1 MYSRTKNSHEID
13 MLHGP
18 LLPKIVAF
26 SLPLALSNA
35 LQLLFNAADIVIVGR
50 YAGSGALAAVGATTV
65 LVNLIVNFFVGIS
78 MGANIFFAS
87 GYAAGKKEQVSSGV
101 HTAMVFSL
109 LSGLGFAAAGIIAAE
124 FILGCMKTPGDIFPM
139 SVLYFRIY
147 LAGLPAIICYNFG
160 SAALRSMGDTQRPMY
175 YLLFSGVLNVILNL
189 ITVIGM
195 HMGVAGV
202 ALATTVSNFVSASLV
217 VRALMTEVSCFRLVP
232 SMLRI
237 DVKALKD
244 MLRLGL
250 PSGIQSSMFGIANV
264 LIQSSINS
272 FGAAYI
278 AGNAASVNIEG
289 FILTVISAF
298 SAAGLTFG
306 SQNIGAGL
314 YKRADEVFRTV
325 LISGVPVTFAC
336 GVLTALFRVQL
347 VSIYN
352 PEPAVIAVGS
362 MRVLAMLPLYWLEVI
377 MNGYSSAMRSL
388 GHTLE
393 PMVIA
398 IVSICIFR
406 IIYLH
411 TVFAM
416 SPAYETLLLIW
427 PLSWALSILASIVVY
442 RKIRRRYPAEDVP
455 FS

>member
-1 MYSRTKNSHEID
+1 MYSRTRHSHEID

-18 LLPKIVAF
+18 LLPKIIMF

-35 LQLLFNAADIVIVGR
+35 LQLLFNAADVIIVGR
-50 YAGSGALAAVGATTV
+50 YAGSAALAAVGATTV
-65 LVNLIVNFFVGIS
+65 LVNLLVNFFIGIS

-87 GYAAGKKEQVSSGV
+87 GYAAGKKEQVSRGV
-101 HTAMVFSL
+101 HTAVVFSV
-109 LSGLGFAAAGIIAAE
+109 LSGIGFAAAGILGAD
-124 FILGCMKTPGDIFPM
+124 FILRQMQTPAEIAPM
-139 SVLYFRIY
+139 SAAYFRIY
-147 LAGLPAIICYNFG
+147 LIGLPAIITYNFG

-175 YLLFSGVLNVILNL
+175 YLLFSGILNVILNL

-195 HMGVAGV
+195 QMGVAGV
-202 ALATTVSNFVSASLV
+202 AIATTASNYVSAFLV
-217 VRALMTEVSCFRLVP
+217 VRALAMEESCFRLDP
-232 SMLRI
+232 RQLRI
-237 DVKALKD
+237 DPKVLKE

-264 LIQSSINS
+264 LIQSSING

-278 AGNAASVNIEG
+278 AGNATSVNIEG
-289 FILTVISAF
+289 FILTVINAF

-306 SQNIGAGL
+306 SQNVGARY
-314 YKRADEVFRTV
+314 YKRADRVFRTV
-325 LISGVPVTFAC
+325 LASGVPITFVI
-336 GVLTALFRVQL
+336 GVLMAVFRVQF

-352 PEPAVIAVGS
+352 SDPDVIMVGG
-362 MRVLAMLPLYWLEVI
+362 MRILAMLPLYWLEVV

-388 GHTLE
+388 GHTME
-393 PMVIA
+393 PMIIA

-416 SPAYETLLLIW
+416 SPTYETLLLIW
-427 PLSWALSILASIVVY
+427 PVSWVLSIVASIVVY
-442 RKIRRRYPAEDVP
+442 RRIRRRYPSEDAAAA
-455 FS
+455 